1 MTIDSAGA
9 TEVSPDPGA
18 LRMRSARD
26 GDTHVIEL
34 AGELDLSTAAD
45 VERELRRVELSDARV
60 IAVDLRKLTFIESTG
75 VRLIV
80 EAQRMSH
87 AGNRLVF
94 VRGTRAV
101 QRPFEICD
109 VVHRLRFVDRL
120 PSEDAAGV
128 LHARGGSAATR
139 RRVNQAAL
147 AAAVRELRTRRRP
160 GVAR

>member
-1 MTIDSAGA
+1 MTIDIPGA
-9 TEVSPDPGA
+9 TKVSRGSGA

-34 AGELDLSTAAD
+34 AGELDLATAAD
-45 VERELRRVELSDARV
+45 VDRELRRVELSDARV

-94 VRGTRAV
+94 VRGSRAV
-101 QRPFEICD
+101 QRLFEICD
-109 VVHRLRFVDRL
+109 VADRL
-120 PSEDAAGV
+120 PLVDQLPSERAAG
-128 LHARGGSAATR
+128 SAHTTR
-139 RRVNQAAL
+139 TAISRRVNQAAL

-160 GVAR
+160 GIQG

>member
-1 MTIDSAGA
+1 MTIDIPGA
-9 TEVSPDPGA
+9 TKVSRGPA
-18 LRMRSARD
+18 VLRMRSARD

-34 AGELDLSTAAD
+34 AGELDLTTAAD

-60 IAVDLRKLTFIESTG
+60 IAVDLRKLTFIESTA

-80 EAQRMSH
+80 EARRMSH

-94 VRGTRAV
+94 VRGSQAV
-101 QRPFEICD
+101 QRLFEICE
-109 VVHRLRFVDRL
+109 VADRL
-120 PSEDAAGV
+120 PFVDQLPSERAAGSA
-128 LHARGGSAATR
+128 HTARTAIS

-160 GVAR
+160 GMQG

>member
-9 TEVSPDPGA
+9 TDGSPDPGA
-18 LRMRSARD
+18 LSIRSARD

-34 AGELDLSTAAD
+34 AGELDLATAAE
-45 VERELRRVELSDARV
+45 VERELRRVQLSDARV

-80 EAQRMSH
+80 EAQRMSR
-87 AGNRLVF
+87 ASNRLVF

-109 VVHRLRFVDRL
+109 VLHRLPFVDQL

-128 LHARGGSAATR
+128 LHARGTAIS
-139 RRVNQAAL
+139 RRVSQAAL

-160 GVAR
+160 GVLG